1 MDDFQF
7 SLAVSALVIIF
18 IMFTNAGTGVSLPF
32 ALALLALALAGFFA
46 LAAFKKAGVGAPN
59 AEYLFIVTV
68 FGCYF
73 VAAIALSAFS
83 AILPYAFIP
92 LVFCAPAVGMLVRG
106 AISSG

>member
-7 SLAVSALVIIF
+7 SVVVSALVVVF
-18 IMFTNAGTGVSLPF
+18 IMFTNAGVGVSIPF
-32 ALALLALALAGFFA
+32 ALALLALSMVGFFA
-46 LAAFKKAGVGAPN
+46 LASFKKAGIGATN
-59 AEYLFIVTV
+59 AEYLFMGTV
-68 FGCYF
+68 FGCYI

-106 AISSG
+106 AITSG